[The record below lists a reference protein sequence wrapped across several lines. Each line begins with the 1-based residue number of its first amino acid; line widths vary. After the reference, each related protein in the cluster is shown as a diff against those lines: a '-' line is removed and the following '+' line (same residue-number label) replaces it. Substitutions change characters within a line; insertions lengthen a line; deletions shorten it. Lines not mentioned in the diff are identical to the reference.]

1 MKTTLIYTAL
11 LITWALFTANCSKQ
25 IATHEEAVSSIKE
38 SDKAKELVAESWS
51 AADTG
56 GLVDDNWLKS
66 FNDQQLMQIV
76 DEALQNN
83 FGLKISEAKVEQ
95 AEALARKAG
104 AALKPT
110 VGLAGG
116 YADRN
121 VDDLDELY
129 GGGLAI
135 SWEADVWG
143 RIRSGKAGE
152 EESVTASRA
161 DYEFGRQSLAAAT
174 TNGWFLAISSKL
186 LNTYANEIVG
196 LMQETLRL
204 VKVKETVGQVSMK
217 DVHLAQAEL
226 AKAKEAAKRSVT
238 ALENAKRSLELLLGR
253 YPAADI
259 ETADKL
265 VAVPPPVATGIPSE
279 ILERRPD
286 LVAAESRVAAAFYKQ
301 EEAELMHL
309 PRFNFSLGVGMFN
322 LTDAASSLAAGIF
335 APLYTGGAI
344 EAEVEQATAEQK
356 QAIAAY
362 GQTALQAFN
371 EVETALAS
379 EEHLMEREKYMK
391 VVVEE
396 NYNAY
401 QLTKKQFDIGK
412 IDLLDVLTIQ
422 DKWVQAQIALTDVAA
437 QRLIN
442 RVGLHLALGGSFS
455 ETE

>member
-1 MKTTLIYTAL
+1 MKINFLYVPFLIVCSLVLAS
-11 LITWALFTANCSKQ
+11 CSKQ
-25 IATHEEAVSSIKE
+25 IATHEEAVSSITE
-38 SDKAKELVAESWS
+38 SDKAKELVAEKWS
-51 AADTG
+51 AANSG
-56 GLVDDNWLKS
+56 GLVDDNWLQS
-66 FNDQQLMQIV
+66 FNDPQLIQLV
-76 DEALQNN
+76 DEALDNN
-83 FGLKISEAKVEQ
+83 FGLKISQAQVEQ

-121 VDDLDELY
+121 IDDLDELY
-129 GGGLAI
+129 GGGLKI

-143 RIRSGKAGE
+143 RIRSGQAGA
-152 EESVTASRA
+152 EESVSASRA
-161 DYEFGRQSLAAAT
+161 DYEFGRQSLAASTA
-174 TNGWFLAISSKL
+174 NGWFMAIGSKL
-186 LNTYANEIVG
+186 LNSYAEEIVS
-196 LMQETLRL
+196 LTQETLRL
-204 VKVKETVGQVSMK
+204 VQVKEKVGQVSMK

-226 AKAKEAAKRSVT
+226 AKAKEATKRSIT

-253 YPAADI
+253 YPTADI
-259 ETADKL
+259 ETADSL

-286 LVAAESRVAAAFYKQ
+286 LVAAESRVAEAFYKQ

-344 EAEVEQATAEQK
+344 EAEVDQATAVQK

-362 GQTALQAFN
+362 AQTALQAFK
-371 EVETALAS
+371 EVETALAL

-396 NYNAY
+396 NYSAY
-401 QLTKKQFDIGK
+401 QLTKKQFEIGK
-412 IDLLDVLTIQ
+412 IDLLDVLTTQ
-422 DKWVQAQIALTDVAA
+422 DKWVQAKIALTDVET

-442 RVGLHLALGGSFS
+442 RVGLHLALGGSF
-455 ETE
+455 